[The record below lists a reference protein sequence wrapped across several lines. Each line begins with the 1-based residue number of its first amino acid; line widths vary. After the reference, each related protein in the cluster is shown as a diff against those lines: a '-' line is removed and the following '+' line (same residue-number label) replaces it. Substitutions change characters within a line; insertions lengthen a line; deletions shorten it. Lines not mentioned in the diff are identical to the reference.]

1 MVGAEVVY
9 VVKPGDSLTL
19 IGAKLGA
26 DPEVIARANGLT
38 PTARLHPGDH
48 LEVDNRHRVPPAEGE
63 HVVLNVPQRMLFFHG
78 GRVPFRTA
86 CRGRPTGLA
95 DRQSRRSLSCG
106 WRSIPRGTSQPR
118 SRRRCGRKWQRVVTR
133 LAPGPSN
140 PLGPRYIGLNLAA
153 RAGTAQTGTRL
164 RTNARRNLTSGCGS
178 RATVRAGGHRARQ
191 AAKPKRVSARQGC
204 SLGGS
209 RTAVRR
215 IPRRLPGPLQAAG
228 HTRDVRQLSPPAAR
242 LPGHGSCSRNG

>member
-48 LEVDNRHRVPPAEGE
+48 LEVDNRHRVPPADGE

-86 CRGRPTGLA
+86 CRGRSTGLA

-118 SRRRCGRKWQRVVTR
+118 SRRRCGR
-133 LAPGPSN
+133 
-140 PLGPRYIGLNLAA
+140 
-153 RAGTAQTGTRL
+153 
-164 RTNARRNLTSGCGS
+164 
-178 RATVRAGGHRARQ
+178 
-191 AAKPKRVSARQGC
+191 
-204 SLGGS
+204 
-209 RTAVRR
+209 
-215 IPRRLPGPLQAAG
+215 
-228 HTRDVRQLSPPAAR
+228 
-242 LPGHGSCSRNG
+242 